1 MLTPADRL
9 SIMRAPE
16 FWQRRGPAA
25 CVLAPL
31 GAVYGLGA
39 RLRQRLAQ
47 TRAVDIPVIC
57 AGNLTVGGAGKTP
70 TALALAA
77 TLGGLGCAPHFLTR
91 GHGGRL
97 AGPVQVDRA
106 VHGAADVG
114 DEPLLL
120 AAAAP
125 TWVSRDRYAGAR
137 AALTAGAQAIVM
149 DDGLQ
154 NPGLRKTLSFAVVDG
169 GTGFGNG
176 LVMPA
181 GPLRERV
188 ADGLRRVQAIVLI
201 GPAAPAVEQ
210 AVANVAGSLPLLSAD
225 FRPAQDAIAL
235 KGRRLLVFA
244 GIARPAKFFDM
255 MRGIGC
261 DLAEAVAFAD
271 HHTYR
276 DEELAALCA
285 QAQALGATPATTA
298 KDYVRL
304 PPAYRSQVIRI
315 DGGLVFAQPDRLT
328 ALVAA
333 ALGANSCADG

>member
-1 MLTPADRL
+1 
-9 SIMRAPE
+9 MRAPE
-16 FWQRRGPAA
+16 FWQRRGLVA
-25 CVLAPL
+25 CALAPL
-31 GAVYGLGA
+31 GAGWGLGA
-39 RLRQRLAQ
+39 RLRQHLAQ
-47 TRAVDIPVIC
+47 TRAVSIPVFC

-70 TALALAA
+70 TALALVT
-77 TLGGLGCAPHFLTR
+77 TLRGLGCAPHFLTR

-97 AGPVQVDRA
+97 AGPVQVDPA

-120 AAAAP
+120 AAVAP

-137 AALTAGAQAIVM
+137 AALAAGAQAIVM

-169 GTGFGNG
+169 GSGFGNG
-176 LVMPA
+176 LVLPA
-181 GPLRERV
+181 GPLRERP
-188 ADGLRRVQAIVLI
+188 ADGLRRVQAVVLI
-201 GPAAPAVEQ
+201 GPVAPAVEQ
-210 AVANVAGSLPLLSAD
+210 AVASVAGNLPLLRAD
-225 FRPAQDAIAL
+225 FRPAQEALAL
-235 KGRRLLVFA
+235 KGRRLLAFA

-255 MRGIGC
+255 MRDIGC
-261 DLAEAVAFAD
+261 DLAETVSFAD

-276 DEELAALCA
+276 DDELAGLCA
-285 QAQALGATPATTA
+285 RAQVLGATPATTA

-315 DGGLVFAQPDRLT
+315 DGDLVFAQPERLT

-333 ALGANSCADG
+333 ALNADSCADG